1 MIAALRAEVL
11 TLWQWLADIQ
21 REILAETAALLRAF
35 AETGDWRVLL
45 AFAPWAILFGAA
57 HALTPGHS
65 KTVLAL
71 WSAGRGAGRGA
82 ALRTALV
89 LASTHIGMSVLIVLA
104 ALPLVTMARG
114 EAGRAPVLEDIS
126 RLLLGLSGL
135 WLIWQGLRPA
145 AHRHDGPWFGVAAG
159 LIPCPL
165 TLFVMTY
172 AAAKGVALAG
182 LGFAAMTLIGVALV
196 LGVVALSA
204 AVLGTELSRILPG
217 ASRAARGLT
226 LTTGLALVWISIVAL
241 LR

>member
-1 MIAALRAEVL
+1 MAELLAL
-11 TLWQWLADIQ
+11 WHWLAGLQ
-21 REILAETAALLRAF
+21 RETLAETATLLRAF
-35 AETGDWRVLL
+35 SETGDWSVLL

-71 WSAGRGAGRGA
+71 WSVGSGAGRGA
-82 ALRTALV
+82 ALRTAMV

-104 ALPLVTMARG
+104 ALPVVTMARG
-114 EAGRAPVLEDIS
+114 EAGRAPMLEDIS

-172 AAAKGVALAG
+172 AAAKGVTQAG

-204 AVLGTELSRILPG
+204 AVLSTGLSRIMPG
-217 ASRAARGLT
+217 TALAARGLSV
-226 LTTGLALVWISIVAL
+226 TTGVALVWVSVVAL

>member
-1 MIAALRAEVL
+1 MIDAVRAELIVL
-11 TLWQWLADIQ
+11 WHWLASVQ
-21 REILAETAALLRAF
+21 RDILAETAALLRTF
-35 AETGDWRVLL
+35 ADTGDWSVLI

-71 WSAGRGAGRGA
+71 WSAGSGAGRGA
-82 ALRTALV
+82 ALRTAMV
-89 LASTHIGMSVLIVLA
+89 LAATHIGMSVLVVLA
-104 ALPLVTMARG
+104 ALPVVTLARG
-114 EAGRAPVLEDIS
+114 EAGRAPLLEDIS
-126 RLLLGLSGL
+126 RLLLGLCGL

-172 AAAKGVALAG
+172 AAAKGVILAG
-182 LGFAAMTLIGVALV
+182 LGFAAMTLVGVALV
-196 LGVVALSA
+196 LGVVALTA
-204 AVLGTELSRILPG
+204 AVLGTGLSRIIPG
-217 ASRAARGLT
+217 TALAARGLT
-226 LTTGLALVWISIVAL
+226 VATGLALLWVSVAAL